1 MYFVVDPRSDAT
13 FTVVRAE
20 VDHSA
25 GSVAYFESQ
34 VLTTEQLLSF
44 IAARET
50 ATCGGGT
57 EPVQGPSTDSA
68 VKTKADQGEESEAA
82 QEHESQAPR
91 WVWPD
96 TSITYAQLHAL
107 GTRVQRCHDLRLS
120 RAILRNSQWIST
132 NFTPA
137 PGLAPD
143 AARELGAWDR
153 PPQEPS
159 DALFTVTPPV
169 LGDAQAE
176 FARQMAALAAARPE
190 ATARQPYLLAAE
202 SAGALI
208 AVEMTAAGVPWR
220 AQIHDSLLAAELGP
234 RPPVGHRPEKL
245 EELAVRV
252 RELLDAPDLNPDS
265 PKDLLATLQR
275 AGFAVT
281 STSKWEIR
289 DIKHPAV
296 PVLLDY
302 KKRAR
307 MLSATGWVWMDQWI
321 KDDRFRPVYVP
332 GGAATGRWG
341 ADGGGALQLPHFI
354 RPAVV
359 ADPGWTF
366 VISDAAQLEPRIL
379 AAMSMD
385 AALIAAGQGHDLY
398 EGLKRAAGIDS
409 RDHAKVGML
418 GAMYGGTTGIS
429 AQVLPKFKVAF
440 PQAMALLESAA
451 STGEQGGRVHTWLG
465 RTSAPSNFG
474 AALEGEDPK
483 VSQDRRQRTRAY
495 GRFTRN
501 FIVQGSAAEW
511 ALVWMAL
518 VRQEL
523 FALTLA
529 EGGRAT
535 TDGPHLVFFLHD
547 EILVHTP
554 ARLAKQVAQIV
565 RESAATAAKLLYG
578 DTGVEF
584 PVSAHINTVYLE
596 PEDTLET

>member
-1 MYFVVDPRSDAT
+1 MYFVVNPRSDAT
-13 FTVVRAE
+13 FAVVGAE
-20 VDHSA
+20 VDLDAGTVTYLDSA
-25 GSVAYFESQ
+25 ELGPQTLS
-34 VLTTEQLLSF
+34 TEQLLAF
-44 IAARET
+44 IA
-50 ATCGGGT
+50 GH
-57 EPVQGPSTDSA
+57 EPQ
-68 VKTKADQGEESEAA
+68 
-82 QEHESQAPR
+82 HPR
-91 WVWPD
+91 WVWAD
-96 TSITYAQLHAL
+96 TSITYAHLYAL
-107 GTRVQRCHDLRLS
+107 GARVERCHDLRLS
-120 RAILRNSQWIST
+120 RAILRHSLWIASD
-132 NFTPA
+132 FTPG

-169 LGDAQAE
+169 IGDPQAE
-176 FARQMAALAAARPE
+176 FSRQIAALAAASSTAMGGSRNGVPGVPLSE
-190 ATARQPYLLAAE
+190 APNDAPGRLGHLLAAE

-220 AQIHDSLLAAELGP
+220 AKIHDALLAAELGP
-234 RPPVGHRPEKL
+234 RPPVGRRPKKL
-245 EELAVRV
+245 EELAVQV

-265 PKDLLATLQR
+265 PKDLLAALQR

-281 STSKWEIR
+281 STSKWEIQ

-302 KKRAR
+302 KRRAR

-321 KDDRFRPVYVP
+321 RDDRFRPVYVP

-354 RPAVV
+354 RPAVT
-359 ADPGWTF
+359 ADPGWAF

-385 AALIAAGQGHDLY
+385 KALIAAGQGHDLY
-398 EGLKRAAGIDS
+398 EGLMRAAGIDS

-440 PQAMALLESAA
+440 PQAMALLEAAA

-465 RTSAPSNFG
+465 RTSAPSNYG
-474 AALEGEDPK
+474 TALEGEDPQ

-511 ALVWMAL
+511 ALAWMAL

-523 FALTLA
+523 FTLNQT
-529 EGGRAT
+529 EGGRSE

-554 ARLAKQVAQIV
+554 EHLAARVAELVPECATRAAQI
-565 RESAATAAKLLYG
+565 LYG
-578 DTGVEF
+578 ETGVDF
-584 PVSAHINTVYLE
+584 PVSAHINSVYLE
-596 PEDTLET
+596 PQE